1 MRAAAGAL
9 ALACLVA
16 GVAFGLSGCR
26 ARKGA
31 RDKVVIGF
39 SIATDTFIIE
49 RWNKDIKIFSDA
61 ARELG
66 AEVIV
71 QMSAGG
77 TAEQIAQIN
86 FLLARDIDV
95 LVVVAHDTEMLS
107 GVVKKA
113 RDARI
118 PVVAYDRLIM
128 GVPIDAYV
136 SFDNR
141 EVGRLFGAVLL
152 ASVPRGRYLIVN
164 GSVRDNN
171 SYEVNAGLKSMID
184 PAVARKEI
192 RVVDEIWLEEWS
204 SDEALEKIGAVLERT
219 TDIDAISCANDQIA
233 NAAIQLLAERQLAG
247 KVAVVGQDADILS
260 CQHVIEGTQLMTVY
274 KPIARLA
281 QRAAEIAVQVAR
293 GQVPTPD
300 FEVDNKSGAMI
311 PFYMEDPMAVFRENM
326 DETVI
331 RDGFHSAED
340 VYRGGVLR
348 PVRN

>member
-1 MRAAAGAL
+1 
-9 ALACLVA
+9 
-16 GVAFGLSGCR
+16 
-26 ARKGA
+26 
-31 RDKVVIGF
+31 
-39 SIATDTFIIE
+39 
-49 RWNKDIKIFSDA
+49 
-61 ARELG
+61 
-66 AEVIV
+66 
-71 QMSAGG
+71 
-77 TAEQIAQIN
+77 
-86 FLLARDIDV
+86 
-95 LVVVAHDTEMLS
+95 